1 MTPVLEVR
9 NISKYFPGVKA
20 LEDVSFAINKGEV
33 VGLIGENGAGK
44 STLLKVLNGIYA
56 PDSGGVFVNDKPVN
70 INSPR
75 EAFDAGIAMVFQE
88 QSVLPTLT
96 VAENIFLGREEEFIR
111 YGLISKKRTNEAAA
125 AELAKVHLNVNPAT
139 RCANLTFAER
149 QMVEIAKA
157 LSLDSRIKGEVTVLL
172 DEPTSV
178 LEKKEVD
185 LLFQIVNDLKHR
197 ASFVFISH
205 RLEEVLQVSDRI
217 YVLRDGKSV
226 AELSAK
232 QATIKQ
238 LHQHM
243 VGRQLHNEYYR
254 EAKQSVPQNHVVLE
268 ARNLSKANSFSD
280 VSFKLHKGEVLGIAG
295 VIGSGREDLAKCLSG
310 HAVADS
316 GRIISNDR
324 AISILQP
331 ADATAHS
338 IGLVPAER
346 KVEGMVASFTVSENM
361 TLAALPKF
369 VSAGFIRTG
378 DETKIAKSWI
388 DRLSIKTP
396 STKTMLGSLSGGN
409 QQKVVLS
416 KWRIAGVSVLILDH
430 PTRGIDVGAKEDV
443 YELIRDMT
451 AEGLAIFLL
460 GDTLDEVIGLSN
472 RILVMRDG
480 RITQEFES
488 PAGSKPSQVDL
499 VPYMV

>member
-1 MTPVLEVR
+1 MTAVLEVR
-9 NISKYFPGVKA
+9 NVSKSFPGVKA

-44 STLLKVLNGIYA
+44 STLLKVLNGLYA
-56 PDSGGVFVNDKPVN
+56 PDSGGVFVNGKSVS

-75 EAFDAGIAMVFQE
+75 QAFDAGIAMVFQE

-111 YGLISKKRTNEAAA
+111 FGLISKRRMNEAAA
-125 AELAKVHLNVNPAT
+125 VELEKVQLKVNPAT

-157 LSLDSRIKGEVTVLL
+157 LSLDSRIKGDVTVLL

-185 LLFQIVNDLKHR
+185 LLFRIVNDLKHR

-205 RLEEVLQVSDRI
+205 RLEEVLQISDRI
-217 YVLRDGKSV
+217 YVLRDGRSV
-226 AELSAK
+226 AEVEAK
-232 QATIKQ
+232 QATVKQ
-238 LHQHM
+238 LHQQM
-243 VGRQLHNEYYR
+243 VGRQLHTEYYR
-254 EAKQSVPQNHVVLE
+254 EARQALPQIDIVLE
-268 ARNLSKANSFSD
+268 AKNLSKAAAFTD

-295 VIGSGREDLAKCLSG
+295 VIGSGREDLARCLSG
-310 HAVADS
+310 HAIADS
-316 GRIISNDR
+316 GSIVSNGHSVVVR
-324 AISILQP
+324 QP
-331 ADATAHS
+331 ADAAAHS

-346 KVEGMVASFTVSENM
+346 KVEGIVASFTVSENM

-369 VSAGFIRTG
+369 VSAGVIRTS
-378 DETKIAKSWI
+378 DEAKTAQSWI
-388 DRLSIKTP
+388 NRLSIKTP

-416 KWRIAGVSVLILDH
+416 KWRIADVSVLILDH

-451 AEGLAIFLL
+451 AEGLAIILL

-472 RILVMRDG
+472 RILAMRDG

-488 PAGSKPSQVDL
+488 PAGNKPSQIEL
-499 VPYMV
+499 VTHIV